1 MRRTR
6 LVLVTL
12 LALGATLVASASAG
26 VDDGTLSVQ
35 GANGIV
41 AVAATGAAFGRVTGT
56 STVRIVDPNPDDA
69 GTLVLPR
76 CPDRQNVSAK
86 TADPDDKAITCSG
99 DDIRFRIVGG
109 AFRVQI
115 DGKGINL
122 SVAGTGRVTLNGDLT
137 DLGTGAAF
145 TVGTYSVNDGEA
157 VPIPGHRV
165 SFLLDASATA
175 L

>member
-1 MRRTR
+1 
-6 LVLVTL
+6 V
-12 LALGATLVASASAG
+12 
-26 VDDGTLSVQ
+26 
-35 GANGIV
+35 GANGV
-41 AVAATGAAFGRVTGT
+41 VTVSATGAAFGRITQQSV
-56 STVRIVDPNPDDA
+56 VRIVDPNTDD

-86 TADPDDKAITCSG
+86 TADPNDKVIVCSG
-99 DDIRFRIVGG
+99 DDIRFRVVGG

-145 TVGTYSVNDGEA
+145 TVGTYSVNDGDP
-157 VPIPGHRV
+157 VQMPGHRV
-165 SFLLDASATA
+165 SYLLDASATA